1 MTSLTETEPG
11 GPGGPGGPGVPE
23 PNPPSGQTRHE
34 FLINI
39 INTNINIDTTIH
51 FHRVREEILL

>member
-23 PNPPSGQTRHE
+23 PNLPSGQTRHE
-34 FLINI
+34 FLILN
-39 INTNINIDTTIH
+39 INTDVTIH
-51 FHRVREEILL
+51 FHSVREEILL